1 MKKYYLLLVIIAAL
15 FLNDQKSFA
24 QNLIATTPLRNA
36 THILAN
42 TDIILTFDSTTD
54 AATINANTII
64 VSGSQSGLIP
74 GSFSGQGTAI
84 VTFNPNIPFKPGE
97 MITIVVTSNLTLGNI
112 ALTNP
117 TVFYFTVISNA
128 VVAPLG
134 FLKREISTL
143 ENYATDLYTAD
154 IDNDGDLDVVT
165 AASIINTIAW
175 YENDGTEQPTFIR
188 HVVTNTADFA
198 TAVFVGDLDNDG
210 DLDILSASAEDDT
223 IAWYENDG
231 ATTPSFTKIVV
242 SNIADFATS
251 VTVGDMDGDGDLDI
265 LSASLFDDVVA
276 WYENDGA
283 ADPTFTRIVI
293 TTATNGAYTLAVGD
307 MEGDGDLDIFSTS
320 RYDDTV
326 SWFENDGGIDPLFT
340 ERIISTSV
348 NNATDV
354 SFGDLDGDG
363 DYDIAASSRD
373 DDTIA
378 WFENNGGSNP
388 TFTKIVLTN
397 AADGARRVSIVDID
411 GDGDLDIFAV
421 SNYDDTVS
429 WFENDGAIAPSFT
442 EQVVTHSADGANG
455 ISVGDIDGDG
465 DLDMFLASTNDDTI
479 AWYEAITKLQVTTV
493 SPVAQAISIAT
504 DSSITI
510 DFTTTLDPTTI
521 NLDSILITGS
531 QTGIIEGTL
540 SGGGTAILQFDPL
553 SNFKPGEVITVVL
566 TTNLSSEEGSFLQ
579 QPTMFSFVV
588 QTASLSSPVSY
599 IDHTVTT
606 VLDYVTEI
614 NLADVDNDGD
624 LDIVSSSAND
634 DTIAWFEND
643 GDPVNPFFTKNTI
656 TLTANV
662 ATSVVVADLDND
674 GDLDVVSSSS
684 QDDTVAWYE
693 NDGNADP
700 TFTKII
706 ITTTADWAFIVAVG
720 DLDNDG
726 DLDIISGSQSDQTLA
741 WFENDGATDPS
752 FSQNVISTTVSGIH
766 DVSMGDLDNDG
777 DLDIL
782 VATQYDNTVSWYENN
797 GATHPS
803 FIKNII
809 TTNAMTVKSVS
820 LGDLDNDGDL
830 DVLSTSTADNTIAW
844 YENDGATNPIFTKI
858 VISST
863 VSDLLTVN
871 VGDVD
876 GDGDLD
882 VLVANVNTFD
892 YYENDGALNPT
903 FAKILITSNSN
914 STSSIVG
921 GDVDNDGDL
930 DIVVGKFSD
939 RISWYEAY
947 DSTLSTVIPS
957 IGESFAIYPNPVKD
971 KLMIQSNSDSSI
983 QSIAIYDLSGRL
995 VQKNILENN
1004 TMTSYTLEM
1013 STLHTGTYLIQLYT
1027 NEGVILKKI
1036 SKE

>member
-1 MKKYYLLLVIIAAL
+1 MKKYYLLLVAMTIL
-15 FLNDQKSFA
+15 FLNDQKGFA
-24 QNLIATTPLRNA
+24 QNLIATAPLRNA

-42 TDIILTFDSTTD
+42 TEIILTFDSTTD
-54 AATINANTII
+54 ATTINTSTIL
-64 VSGSQSGLIP
+64 VSGSQSGLIA
-74 GSFSGQGTAI
+74 GSFSGEGTAI
-84 VTFNPNIPFKPGE
+84 VTFTPNTPFKPGE
-97 MITIVVTSNLTLGNI
+97 MITTVVTSNITLGNI
-112 ALTNP
+112 ALVNP

-128 VVAPLG
+128 VASPLG
-134 FLKREISTL
+134 FLKREISTS
-143 ENYATDLYTAD
+143 EYYPTDLYSAD
-154 IDNDGDLDVVT
+154 IDNDGDLDVVI
-165 AASIINTIAW
+165 AASNSDTIAW
-175 YENDGTEQPTFIR
+175 YENDGTDQPTFTR
-188 HVVTNTADFA
+188 HVVTTTADFA

-210 DLDILSASAEDDT
+210 DLDILSASASDDT

-242 SNIADFATS
+242 SNTADFATS

-326 SWFENDGGIDPLFT
+326 SWFENDGGIDPIFT

-378 WFENNGGSNP
+378 WFENNGGTNP
-388 TFTKIVLTN
+388 TFTKVVLTN

-411 GDGDLDIFAV
+411 SDGDLDILAV

-455 ISVGDIDGDG
+455 ISVGDVDGDG
-465 DLDMFLASTNDDTI
+465 DLDLFLASTNDNTI
-479 AWYEAITKLQVTTV
+479 AWYEATTKLQITTV
-493 SPVAQAISIAT
+493 SPVAQATSIAA
-504 DSSITI
+504 DSPITI

-521 NLDSILITGS
+521 NLEAILITGS

-540 SGGGTAILQFDPL
+540 SGGGTSTLLFDPL
-553 SNFKPGEVITVVL
+553 SNFKPGEIITVVL
-566 TTNLSSEEGSFLQ
+566 TTNLSSEEGFFLQ
-579 QPTMFSFVV
+579 HPTMFSFVV
-588 QTASLSSPVSY
+588 QTASLSTPVAY

-606 VLDYVTEI
+606 ALDYVTKI
-614 NLADVDNDGD
+614 NLVDLDKDGD
-624 LDIVSSSAND
+624 LDIVSSSVND
-634 DTIAWFEND
+634 DTIAWFENN
-643 GDPVNPFFTKNTI
+643 GDPVNPVFTKNTI
-656 TLTANV
+656 TLTANA

-706 ITTTADWAFIVAVG
+706 ITTTADWAFLVAVG

-726 DLDIISGSQSDQTLA
+726 DLDIISGSQSDLTLA
-741 WFENDGATDPS
+741 WFENDGASDPS

-766 DVSMGDLDNDG
+766 DIAVGDLDNDG
-777 DLDIL
+777 DLDML
-782 VATQYDNTVSWYENN
+782 VALRYSNTVSWYENN
-797 GATHPS
+797 GAPNPT
-803 FIKNII
+803 FNNNII
-809 TTNAMTVKSVS
+809 TTNAMTVKAVS

-844 YENDGATNPIFTKI
+844 YENDGATNPTFTKT

-892 YYENDGALNPT
+892 YYENDGASDPT
-903 FAKILITSNSN
+903 FTNVLITSNSN
-914 STSSIVG
+914 SASSIVG
-921 GDVDNDGDL
+921 GDMDNDGDL

-939 RISWYEAY
+939 RISWYEAF
-947 DSTLSTVIPS
+947 DPTLSTANPS
-957 IGESFAIYPNPVKD
+957 LEEHFVIYPNPVKD
-971 KLMIQSNSDSSI
+971 KLTIQSKSDGSI
-983 QSIAIYDLSGRL
+983 QSIAIYDLFGRL
-995 VQKNILENN
+995 VQKTILENN
-1004 TMTSYTLEM
+1004 TMVSYVLDM
-1013 STLHTGTYLIQLYT
+1013 STLNTGTYLLQLYST
-1027 NEGVILKKI
+1027 EGTILKKI
-1036 SKE
+1036 SKK

>member
-1 MKKYYLLLVIIAAL
+1 MKKYYLVWMAITVF
-15 FLNDQKSFA
+15 FLNDHNGFA
-24 QNLIATTPLRNA
+24 QNLIDTTPLRN
-36 THILAN
+36 TTNIPAN
-42 TDIILTFDSTTD
+42 TNIVLTFDTTTD
-54 AATINANTII
+54 ANTLNASTIL
-64 VSGSQSGLIP
+64 VSGSQTGLIA
-74 GSFSGQGTAI
+74 GVFSGQGTPV
-84 VTFNPNIPFKPGE
+84 VTFIPNATFKPGE
-97 MITIVVTSNLTLGNI
+97 VITVVVTNNLTLGNV
-112 ALTNP
+112 ALANP
-117 TVFYFTVISNA
+117 TVFYFTIISNSVA
-128 VVAPLG
+128 APLG

-175 YENDGTEQPTFIR
+175 YENDGTDQPTFTR

-242 SNIADFATS
+242 SNTADFATS

-293 TTATNGAYTLAVGD
+293 TTATNGAYTLTIGD

-320 RYDDTV
+320 RYDDTI
-326 SWFENDGGIDPLFT
+326 SWFENDGGIDPTFT
-340 ERIISTSV
+340 ECIISTSV
-348 NNATDV
+348 NNATDI

-373 DDTIA
+373 DDSIF

-397 AADGARRVSIVDID
+397 TADGARRVSIDDID

-442 EQVVTHSADGANG
+442 EQIITKTADGANS
-455 ISVGDIDGDG
+455 ISVGDVDGDG
-465 DLDMFLASTNDDTI
+465 DLDIFVASTNDDTV
-479 AWYEAITKLQVTTV
+479 AWYEATTELQITTS
-493 SPVAQAISIAT
+493 SPVAQST
-504 DSSITI
+504 SVPVDSPII
-510 DFTTTLDPTTI
+510 INFTTTLDATTI
-521 NLDSILITGS
+521 NLNSILITGA
-531 QTGIIEGTL
+531 QTGIIEGAFT
-540 SGGGTAILQFDPL
+540 GGGTSTLVFNPL
-553 SNFKPGEVITVVL
+553 NSFKPGELITVVL
-566 TTNLSSEEGSFLQ
+566 TTNLSSEEGYFLRN
-579 QPTMFSFVV
+579 PSMFSFVV
-588 QTASLSSPVSY
+588 ETASMPSPVSY
-599 IDHTVTT
+599 MDHTVTT
-606 VLDYVTEI
+606 ALDYVTKI
-614 NLADVDNDGD
+614 SLADIDNDGD
-624 LDIVSSSAND
+624 LDIVSSSVND
-634 DTIAWFEND
+634 DTIAWFENN
-643 GDPVNPFFTKNTI
+643 GDPVNPIFTKNTI
-656 TLTANV
+656 TITANS

-700 TFTKII
+700 MFTKII
-706 ITTTADWAFIVAVG
+706 ITTTADWAYRLAVG

-741 WFENDGATDPS
+741 WFENDGASDPS
-752 FSQNVISTTVSGIH
+752 FSQNIISTTVSGIH
-766 DVSMGDLDNDG
+766 DIAVGDLDNDG
-777 DLDIL
+777 DLDML
-782 VATQYDNTVSWYENN
+782 VALRYSNTVSWYENN
-797 GATHPS
+797 GAPNPT
-803 FIKNII
+803 FINNII
-809 TTNAMTVKSVS
+809 TTNAMTVKAVS

-844 YENDGATNPIFTKI
+844 YENDGATNPTFTKT

-892 YYENDGALNPT
+892 YYENDGASNPIFT
-903 FAKILITSNSN
+903 KVLITSNSN
-914 STSSIVG
+914 SASSITT
-921 GDVDNDGDL
+921 GDMDYDGDL

-939 RISWYEAY
+939 RISWYEAF
-947 DSTLSTVIPS
+947 DPTLSTANLS
-957 IGESFAIYPNPVKD
+957 LEEHFAIYPNPVKD
-971 KLMIQSNSDSSI
+971 KLTIQSNSDNSI

-1004 TMTSYTLEM
+1004 TMTSYVLDM
-1013 STLHTGTYLIQLYT
+1013 STLNTGTYLLQLYST
-1027 NEGVILKKI
+1027 EGTILKKI

>member
-1 MKKYYLLLVIIAAL
+1 MKKYYLVLVTIAAL
-15 FLNDQKSFA
+15 FLNDQKSLA
-24 QNLIATTPLRNA
+24 QNLIATAPLRNS

-42 TDIILTFDSTTD
+42 TAIILTFDSTTD
-54 AATINANTII
+54 VATINANTLL
-64 VSGSQSGLIP
+64 VSGSQSGLIA
-74 GSFSGQGTAI
+74 GVFSGQGTAI
-84 VTFNPNIPFKPGE
+84 VTFTPNAPFKPGE
-97 MITIVVTSNLTLGNI
+97 MITIVVTSNLTIGTI
-112 ALTNP
+112 ALANP

-128 VVAPLG
+128 VAAPLG
-134 FLKREISTL
+134 FLKRELSTL
-143 ENYATDLYTAD
+143 ENYATDLYAAD

-175 YENDGTEQPTFIR
+175 YENDGTDQPTFIR
-188 HVVTNTADFA
+188 HVVTNTADFV

-231 ATTPSFTKIVV
+231 AATPSFTKIVV
-242 SNIADFATS
+242 SNTADFATS

-378 WFENNGGSNP
+378 WFENNGGSTP

-455 ISVGDIDGDG
+455 ISVGDVDGDG
-465 DLDMFLASTNDDTI
+465 DLDLFLASTNDDTI
-479 AWYEAITKLQVTTV
+479 AWYEATTKLQVTTV
-493 SPVAQAISIAT
+493 SPLAQSTSVATA
-504 DSSITI
+504 SSITI

-521 NLDSILITGS
+521 NLEAVLITGS

-540 SGGGTAILQFDPL
+540 SGGGTSTLLFDPL
-553 SNFKPGEVITVVL
+553 TDFKPGEIITVVL
-566 TTNLSSEEGSFLQ
+566 TTNLSSEDGSFLQ

-588 QTASLSSPVSY
+588 QTASLPSPVSY
-599 IDHTVTT
+599 IDHTITT
-606 VLDYVTEI
+606 AVDYVTKI
-614 NLADVDNDGD
+614 KLVDLDKDGD
-624 LDIVSSSAND
+624 LDIVSSSYND
-634 DTIAWFEND
+634 DTIAWFENN
-643 GDPVNPFFTKNTI
+643 GDSANPIFTKNTI
-656 TLTANV
+656 TLTTNG
-662 ATSVVVADLDND
+662 ATSVLVADLDND

-684 QDDTVAWYE
+684 YDKTVAWYE
-693 NDGNADP
+693 NDGNAVP
-700 TFTKII
+700 MFTKNI

-720 DLDNDG
+720 DIDNDG
-726 DLDIISGSQSDQTLA
+726 DLDIISGSQGDQTLA
-741 WFENDGATDPS
+741 WYENDGVPNPS
-752 FSQNVISTTVSGIH
+752 FSLNVISTSVSSIH
-766 DVSMGDLDNDG
+766 DLSVGDLDNDG

-782 VATQYDNTVSWYENN
+782 VALQYNNTVSWFENN
-797 GATHPS
+797 GAPNPT
-803 FIKNII
+803 FVRNNI

-844 YENDGATNPIFTKI
+844 YENDGATNPTFTKT

-892 YYENDGALNPT
+892 YYENDGALDPT
-903 FAKILITSNSN
+903 FTKILITSNSN

-957 IGESFAIYPNPVKD
+957 IEESFAIYPNPVKD
-971 KLMIQSNSDSSI
+971 KLTIQSKSDIHI
-983 QSIAIYDLSGRL
+983 QSIKIYDLSGRL
-995 VQKNILENN
+995 VQNDSLENKI
-1004 TMTSYTLEM
+1004 MDSYVIDM
-1013 STLHTGTYLIQLYT
+1013 STLNKGTYLLQLYST
-1027 NEGVILKKI
+1027 EGTMVKKI
-1036 SKE
+1036 SKK

>member
-1 MKKYYLLLVIIAAL
+1 MKKNYLLLVIIIAL

-24 QNLIATTPLRNA
+24 QNLIATSPLRNA
-36 THILAN
+36 THVLAN
-42 TDIILTFDSTTD
+42 TNIVLTFDSTTD
-54 AATINANTII
+54 VTTVNNNTIL
-64 VSGSQSGLIP
+64 VSGSQSGLIA

-84 VTFNPNIPFKPGE
+84 VTFTPNISFKPGE
-97 MITIVVTSNLTLGNI
+97 MITVVITSNLTLGNL
-112 ALTNP
+112 ALANP
-117 TVFYFTVISNA
+117 TVFYFTVVSNA
-128 VVAPLG
+128 VVTPLT
-134 FLKREISTL
+134 FLERQITTL
-143 ENYATDLYTAD
+143 ENYASDVYTAD

-165 AASIINTIAW
+165 AASNSNTIAW
-175 YENDGTEQPTFIR
+175 YENDGTDQPTFTK
-188 HVVTNTADFA
+188 HVVTTTAVFV

-210 DLDILSASAEDDT
+210 DLDIVSASASDDT
-223 IAWYENDG
+223 IAWYENNG
-231 ATTPSFTKIVV
+231 ATTPSFTKIIV
-242 SNIADFATS
+242 SNTADFATS

-283 ADPTFTRIVI
+283 VDPTFTRIVI
-293 TTATNGAYTLAVGD
+293 TTATDGAYSLTVGD

-326 SWFENDGGIDPLFT
+326 SWFENDGGTDPIFT
-340 ERIISTSV
+340 ERIINTTA

-363 DYDIAASSRD
+363 DYDIATSSRD

-378 WFENNGGSNP
+378 WYENNGGPNP
-388 TFTKIVLTN
+388 TFTKVVLTN
-397 AADGARRVSIVDID
+397 AADGARQVMIVDID
-411 GDGDLDIFAV
+411 GDGDLDIVAA
-421 SNYDDTVS
+421 SQYDDTVS
-429 WFENDGAIAPSFT
+429 WFENDGAVDPSFMEKIIT
-442 EQVVTHSADGANG
+442 NSADGAFS
-455 ISVGDIDGDG
+455 ISIGDVDNDG
-465 DLDMFLASTNDDTI
+465 DLDVFVASTNDDTI
-479 AWYEAITKLQVTTV
+479 AWYEATTELQITSI
-493 SPVAQAISIAT
+493 SPVAQSTSVAT
-504 DSSITI
+504 ASSITI
-510 DFTTTLDPTTI
+510 DFTAALDPATI
-521 NLDSILITGS
+521 NLEAVLIRGS

-540 SGGGTAILQFDPL
+540 SGGGTSTLLFDPL
-553 SNFKPGEVITVVL
+553 NDFKSGEVITVVL

-588 QTASLSSPVSY
+588 QTASLPSPVSY

-606 VLDYVTEI
+606 AVDYVTKI
-614 NLADVDNDGD
+614 KLVDLDKDGD
-624 LDIVSSSAND
+624 LDIVSSSYND
-634 DTIAWFEND
+634 DTIAWFENN
-643 GDPVNPFFTKNTI
+643 GDSANPIFTKNTI
-656 TLTANV
+656 TLTTNG
-662 ATSVVVADLDND
+662 ATSVLVADLDND

-684 QDDTVAWYE
+684 YDKTVAWYE
-693 NDGNADP
+693 NDGNAVP
-700 TFTKII
+700 MFTKNI

-720 DLDNDG
+720 DIDNDG
-726 DLDIISGSQSDQTLA
+726 DLDIISGSQGDQTLA
-741 WFENDGATDPS
+741 WYENDGVPNPS
-752 FSQNVISTTVSGIH
+752 FSLNVISTSVSSIH
-766 DVSMGDLDNDG
+766 DLSVGDLDNDG

-782 VATQYDNTVSWYENN
+782 VALQYNNTVSWFENN
-797 GATHPS
+797 GAPNPT
-803 FIKNII
+803 FVRNNI

-844 YENDGATNPIFTKI
+844 YENDGATNPTFTKT

-892 YYENDGALNPT
+892 YYENDGALDPT
-903 FAKILITSNSN
+903 FTKILITSNSN

-957 IGESFAIYPNPVKD
+957 IEESFAIYPNPVKD
-971 KLMIQSNSDSSI
+971 KLTIQSKSDIHI
-983 QSIAIYDLSGRL
+983 QSIKIYDLSGRL
-995 VQKNILENN
+995 VQNDRLENKI
-1004 TMTSYTLEM
+1004 MDSYVIDM
-1013 STLHTGTYLIQLYT
+1013 STLNKGTYLLQLYST
-1027 NEGVILKKI
+1027 EGTMVKKI
-1036 SKE
+1036 SKK